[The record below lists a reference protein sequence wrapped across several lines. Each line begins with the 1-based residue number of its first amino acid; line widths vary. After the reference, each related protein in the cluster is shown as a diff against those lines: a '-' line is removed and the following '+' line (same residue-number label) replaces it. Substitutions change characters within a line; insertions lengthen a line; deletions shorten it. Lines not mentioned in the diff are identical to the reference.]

1 MPEPIQLDDAALDT
15 LLSGDRPVML
25 LITNGDGLRSD
36 FRVAFNKRA
45 GEDTKTVYARID
57 PTANPAAA
65 ARFGVADKPVLIVW
79 YCGEEIARRSRPWGS
94 DLPLA
99 AEQLEKAVR
108 ERNPQAAPQS
118 SEQPSD
124 QPEAERSEQTVSD
137 NNNATVYD
145 KPVNVTDDTFEQE
158 VLNSDL
164 PVLIDFWAAWCGP
177 CRMVAPILE
186 KLASEFAG
194 QIKIAKVDV
203 DNNPGLSQAFRIQSI
218 PNLMVVKDRTIIF
231 NQPGAL
237 PEASMR
243 SLIEQALK
251 FEVPPQ
257 TEETEEAEEPQQ

>member
-1 MPEPIQLDDAALDT
+1 MPAPIQLNDAALDA
-15 LLSGDRPVML
+15 LLNGDRPVML
-25 LITNGDGLRSD
+25 VISNGDGLRSD
-36 FRVAFNKRA
+36 FRVAFDKLAR
-45 GEDTKTVYARID
+45 EDEQTVYARID

-65 ARFGVADKPVLIVW
+65 ARFGVSDKPVLIAW
-79 YCGEEIARRSRPWGS
+79 YCGETIARRSRPWGS

-99 AEQLEKAVR
+99 VELLEKAVR

-118 SEQPSD
+118 SD
-124 QPEAERSEQTVSD
+124 QPDQEAEKSEQTLSD
-137 NNNATVYD
+137 NNNAMMYD
-145 KPVNVTDDTFEQE
+145 KPVNVTDATFEQE

-164 PVLIDFWAAWCGP
+164 PVLIDFWAEWCGP
-177 CRMVAPILE
+177 CRMVAPVLE

-218 PNLMVVKDRTIIF
+218 PNLMVVKQRTIIF

-243 SLIEQALK
+243 SLIEQALQ

-257 TEETEEAEEPQQ
+257 TEETEEAQETQQ